1 MKGGKRLLAFVSGR
15 GWRRTGEYCLRMFG
29 QGSAR
34 LGRPPWLGSPNR
46 SFRLGG
52 QAVGRAGVGQGGAGA
67 LGLTLAT
74 GASQRKCQGDT
85 SIKKERC
92 VYSMI
97 STDQMHIHRMKLK
110 PVSDSRVWPT
120 LRHQRRGVEWVLMA
134 RITSLRAPIIKL
146 KKMSGGRSSGGGGRA
161 SHVGLGSGGSVSGLW
176 PPPPLI
182 P

>member
-1 MKGGKRLLAFVSGR
+1 ML
-15 GWRRTGEYCLRMFG
+15 G

-34 LGRPPWLGSPNR
+34 LGCPPWLGSPNR
-46 SFRLGG
+46 SFRPGG

-67 LGLTLAT
+67 LGLTQAT
-74 GASQRKCQGDT
+74 GGSQRKCQGDA

-120 LRHQRRGVEWVLMA
+120 LRHQRRGVGWVLMA
-134 RITSLRAPIIKL
+134 RVTSLRAPIIKL
-146 KKMSGGRSSGGGGRA
+146 KKRAEEGAVGGGQGRA
-161 SHVGLGSGGSVSGLW
+161 RGAGGWGVSLRSLAPSTPDPLTLNCPGPTSSLGPARYW
-176 PPPPLI
+176 F
-182 P
+182 